1 MKKFVFLMTFVFLAM
16 CGFAFAQDGSVS
28 AVVSDIPMWVVSA
41 LDMAQKVPY
50 VGPVVVF
57 ILKWAT
63 LVAAL
68 ATALSTCLMAIVGA
82 LKGVSKAAGLEKV
95 LKAVL
100 WFEAKILPYFKY
112 LSMYNQQKQVE
123 KKV

>member
-16 CGFAFAQDGSVS
+16 CSLALAQDGSA

-68 ATALSTCLMAIVGA
+68 ATALSTCLMAIIGA

-95 LKAVL
+95 LKAAL
-100 WFEAKILPYFKY
+100 WFEAKVLPYFKY